1 LQSRI
6 VRNQERLEWSENGR
20 IEPISSTEHLFCANV
35 GARRLTSPP
44 ILGIFR
50 RFDKSRTVR
59 VLESDDSAERFPDWV
74 RRKAGWQ
81 AGAKPQRL
89 WVTF

>member
-1 LQSRI
+1 
-6 VRNQERLEWSENGR
+6 
-20 IEPISSTEHLFCANV
+20 
-35 GARRLTSPP
+35 LTSPP